1 MARYRLDKAIS
12 CCPCPCPKAD
22 WVAGKATDNRRCR
35 GESENGTGGARIFYF
50 SVLALAALGSIK
62 TKSRAT
68 GLIERTTGRGRGQG
82 AALTDSACRGSFIG
96 RGIETLLDFGGGGR
110 HSTPVTWFLR
120 DTQGHR
126 EQHFTSLHSERQRQT
141 LQTKSSRNP
150 NRTRIVRNLNRSN
163 TLL

>member
-96 RGIETLLDFGGGGR
+96 AGDRNTDGFWGRRATLDACYVVFAR
-110 HSTPVTWFLR
+110 HTR
-120 DTQGHR
+120 TQGTAL
-126 EQHFTSLHSERQRQT
+126 HFTPLGTPETDTPNQVQS
-141 LQTKSSRNP
+141 KSKPNS
-150 NRTRIVRNLNRSN
+150 NRTQSK
-163 TLL
+163 